1 MEHLQYGLCT
11 EIVEFG
17 GQKFQFWTNGSFV
30 QLLTGRETWNLINE
44 QLKLYGQGRG
54 DSLPLNIRLFLKM
67 SLSFYYR
74 NIYFWRY
81 ESVKKA
87 FTVI

>member
-17 GQKFQFWTNGSFV
+17 GQKFQFWPNGLFV

-44 QLKLYGQGRG
+44 QLKSSGQGRG
-54 DSLPLNIRLFLKM
+54 DSLL
-67 SLSFYYR
+67 
-74 NIYFWRY
+74 
-81 ESVKKA
+81 
-87 FTVI
+87 